1 LLLPPRRASNATR
14 RLLLYGVL
22 VDVMKNECRRL
33 AKGMTECS
41 TKSLKNESAWIS
53 LAVRICTIFC
63 MRFSAA
69 IVRVILLR
77 GILGSKRVK

>member
-1 LLLPPRRASNATR
+1 MFDEELEKRI
-14 RLLLYGVL
+14 
-22 VDVMKNECRRL
+22 
-33 AKGMTECS
+33 GMD
-41 TKSLKNESAWIS
+41 LS
-53 LAVRICTIFC
+53 LAVRICMIFC

>member
-1 LLLPPRRASNATR
+1 
-14 RLLLYGVL
+14 
-22 VDVMKNECRRL
+22 MENECRRL

-53 LAVRICTIFC
+53 LAVHICMTSC
-63 MRFSAA
+63 MGFSAV

-77 GILGSKRVK
+77 EYLERERVK